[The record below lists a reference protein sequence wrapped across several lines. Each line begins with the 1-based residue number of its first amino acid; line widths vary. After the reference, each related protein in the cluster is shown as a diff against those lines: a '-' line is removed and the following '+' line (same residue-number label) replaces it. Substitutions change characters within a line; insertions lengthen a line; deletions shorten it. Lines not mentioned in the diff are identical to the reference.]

1 MANYRKPTI
10 QQSIAPN
17 ATLIQGEARLRA
29 SQTNNPVGVMNTVAN
44 SINKFM
50 VPIMQAAE
58 RTKNAADAKWNNWV
72 GKLGPDVDTQGL
84 NAQQTEVIGLASRN
98 LKNDFLQQYQI
109 LNDIKDKQSPA
120 YMDAVSQMNKIIN
133 DFKGL
138 ASFKAGHL
146 EKKDLF
152 TENKK
157 QGNYSN
163 QSQKDGSYNTA
174 VEIYGAGIDGNG
186 SQWALAD
193 DGKTILY
200 STSNGLIKPSDI
212 PDTTLVDY
220 KGANQINDML
230 SAIDNAGVGLTGS
243 KERQLRSKLD
253 IMFTNP
259 STLNSAIYDGKIQ
272 GVTLDIPEE
281 ILNGDPA
288 VLKETVI
295 NQIIDSSRTNAA
307 EEQTRRKNSFSGGA
321 GQYYGPQDT
330 GKKDGNGN
338 KIYFR
343 MPKDPNGKI
352 IYTTLDPPGINKET
366 PVETPAETPV
376 STPSSYDRDGDGI
389 PDSFDVDGGDGTGT
403 PGAFGPRNDPNA
415 KTNTNTAT
423 SKKPAGY
430 DQLVNMIKDS
440 AKTKSN
446 PATEEEIKE
455 ALTKGPEAMKALI
468 AKYKKK

>member
-1 MANYRKPTI
+1 MANYRKPTL

-17 ATLIQGEARLRA
+17 ATIIGLEGKVRA

-50 VPIMQAAE
+50 VPIMQASE
-58 RTKNAADAKWNNWV
+58 RRKKAADATWNKWV
-72 GKLGPDVDTQGL
+72 GQLGPDVDTEGL
-84 NAQQTEVIGLASRN
+84 NAQQTEIVGLASRN

-109 LNDIKDKQSPA
+109 LNRIKNQQSPE
-120 YMDAVSQMNKIIN
+120 YLDAVSQMNKIID

-174 VEIYGAGIDGNG
+174 VEIYGAGVDGNG

-200 STSNGLIKPSDI
+200 STSNGFIKPSDI

-220 KGANQINDML
+220 KGANEINDML
-230 SAIDNAGVGLTGS
+230 SRIDNAGIGLTGT
-243 KERQLRSKLD
+243 KERQLRGKLD

-295 NQIIDSSRTNAA
+295 NQIVDSSRVNA
-307 EEQTRRKNSFSGGA
+307 EEEKERKKQQFSNSNNYNFRLNYSDRMRFKGPDGKVYDRQEGTDGSIRFVDQRGNQYTGNSNELEDLRKNV
-321 GQYYGPQDT
+321 DV
-330 GKKDGNGN
+330 KKA
-338 KIYFR
+338 I
-343 MPKDPNGKI
+343 
-352 IYTTLDPPGINKET
+352 E
-366 PVETPAETPV
+366 
-376 STPSSYDRDGDGI
+376 
-389 PDSFDVDGGDGTGT
+389 
-403 PGAFGPRNDPNA
+403 NA
-415 KTNTNTAT
+415 KTNIKTPKDPVAERLEIINKTRNAKNPDG
-423 SKKPAGY
+423 SKKYKTVEEAKAAVNAALAAAGM
-430 DQLVNMIKDS
+430 DPL
-440 AKTKSN
+440 A
-446 PATEEEIKE
+446 E
-455 ALTKGPEAMKALI
+455 
-468 AKYKKK
+468 

>member
-1 MANYRKPTI
+1 MKKRVLITGGAGFIAHHTI
-10 QQSIAPN
+10 QHIINNTDWEIVSLDRLDYSGNLNRISDMMQDMSDKN
-17 ATLIQGEARLRA
+17 KKRLR
-29 SQTNNPVGVMNTVAN
+29 VVHHDLR
-44 SINKFM
+44 
-50 VPIMQAAE
+50 AE
-58 RTKNAADAKWNNWV
+58 
-72 GKLGPDVDTQGL
+72 
-84 NAQQTEVIGLASRN
+84 
-98 LKNDFLQQYQI
+98 
-109 LNDIKDKQSPA
+109 
-120 YMDAVSQMNKIIN
+120 
-133 DFKGL
+133 
-138 ASFKAGHL
+138 
-146 EKKDLF
+146 
-152 TENKK
+152 
-157 QGNYSN
+157 
-163 QSQKDGSYNTA
+163 
-174 VEIYGAGIDGNG
+174 
-186 SQWALAD
+186 
-193 DGKTILY
+193 
-200 STSNGLIKPSDI
+200 
-212 PDTTLVDY
+212 
-220 KGANQINDML
+220 INDML

-330 GKKDGNGN
+330 GKKDGDGN

>member
-17 ATLIQGEARLRA
+17 ATLINLEGKLRA

-58 RTKNAADAKWNNWV
+58 RTKNASDAKWNNWV
-72 GKLGPDVDTQGL
+72 GKLGPDVDTEGL
-84 NAQQTEVIGLASRN
+84 NAQQTEIIGLASRN

-109 LNDIKDKQSPA
+109 LNDIRDKQSPA

-174 VEIYGAGIDGNG
+174 VEIYGAGVDGNG

-230 SAIDNAGVGLTGS
+230 SAIDNAGIGLTGS

-295 NQIIDSSRTNAA
+295 NQIVDSSRANAA
-307 EEQTRRKNSFSGGA
+307 EEQTRRKNNFSGGA
-321 GQYYGPQDT
+321 GQYYAPQDT
-330 GKKDGNGN
+330 GQLDGKGN
-338 KIYFR
+338 KIYAR
-343 MPKDPNGKI
+343 MSKDPNGKT
-352 IYTTLDPPGINKET
+352 IYTTLDPGINKET
-366 PVETPAETPV
+366 PVETPQG
-376 STPSSYDRDGDGI
+376 TPSSYDRDGDGI

-403 PGAFGPRNDPNA
+403 PGAFGPRNNPNA
-415 KTNTNTAT
+415 KTKIETP
-423 SKKPAGY
+423 K
-430 DQLVNMIKDS
+430 
-440 AKTKSN
+440 N
-446 PATEEEIKE
+446 PAEEKAKERLRIISSYSGKKYNSLEEKE
-455 ALTKGPEAMKALI
+455 AAINAALAAVGQEPI
-468 AKYKKK
+468 QK

>member
-17 ATLIQGEARLRA
+17 ATLINLEGKLRA

-50 VPIMQAAE
+50 APIMQASE

-72 GKLGPDVDTQGL
+72 GQLGPDVDTEGL
-84 NAQQTEVIGLASRN
+84 NAQQTEIIGLASRN

-109 LNDIKDKQSPA
+109 LNGIKDKQSPA
-120 YMDAVSQMNKIIN
+120 YLDAVGQMNKIIN

-152 TENKK
+152 TENKR

-174 VEIYGAGIDGNG
+174 VEIYGAGVDGNG

-200 STSNGLIKPSDI
+200 STSNGFIKPSDI

-220 KGANQINDML
+220 KSANEINDML
-230 SAIDNAGVGLTGS
+230 SRIDNAGIGLTGS
-243 KERQLRSKLD
+243 KERQLRGKLD

-259 STLNSAIYDGKIQ
+259 SALNSAIYDGKIQ

-295 NQIIDSSRTNAA
+295 NQIVDSSRVNA
-307 EEQTRRKNSFSGGA
+307 EEERQRKKQQFSNSNNYNFRLNYSDRMRFKD
-321 GQYYGPQDT
+321 PKT
-330 GKKDGNGN
+330 GK
-338 KIYFR
+338 
-343 MPKDPNGKI
+343 
-352 IYTTLDPPGINKET
+352 
-366 PVETPAETPV
+366 V
-376 STPSSYDRDGDGI
+376 YDRQEGTDGSVRFIDQRGNQYTG
-389 PDSFDVDGGDGTGT
+389 DSNELEDLRKKVDVKK
-403 PGAFGPRNDPNA
+403 AIENA
-415 KTNTNTAT
+415 KTN
-423 SKKPAGY
+423 
-430 DQLVNMIKDS
+430 IKTPKGEESRLDIIS
-440 AKTKSN
+440 RVSNAK
-446 PATEEEIKE
+446 
-455 ALTKGPEAMKALI
+455 
-468 AKYKKK
+468 KYKDVTEKREAINAALKAANMDPLTE